1 MVQARARI
9 ADGAVRTPL
18 LAAPWAPGEL
28 HLKAESL
35 QPMGAFKIRGALNAV
50 RRLRPEARAR
60 GVITHSSGNHGQA
73 VAWAAR
79 AAGVEAV
86 VVMPDAAAEVKANAT
101 RELGADVIFVPGAR
115 REAVAETV
123 RAERGMVLIPPYD
136 HPDVIAGQG
145 TVALE
150 ILDELDSVDTV
161 LVPIGGGGL
170 ISGIGV
176 AVKWA
181 SPGTRVI
188 GVEPESAADARDSL
202 AAGHRIEWKTEDTC
216 RTIADG
222 TRTPVV
228 GEVTFP
234 LIQATV
240 DEIVTVSEDEI
251 LAAVAVLAR
260 RSRLVTEPS
269 GALSVA
275 AHLAEPGRFGRTV
288 AILSGGN
295 IDPALLARALALP
308 S

>member
-1 MVQARARI
+1 
-9 ADGAVRTPL
+9 
-18 LAAPWAPGEL
+18 
-28 HLKAESL
+28 
-35 QPMGAFKIRGALNAV
+35 MGAFKIRGALNAV

-79 AAGVEAV
+79 AAGTEAV
-86 VVMPDAAAEVKANAT
+86 VVMPDTAAEVKVDAT
-101 RELGADVIFVPGAR
+101 RELGASVVFAPGAR

-123 RAERGMVLIPPYD
+123 RAERGMVMIPPYD
-136 HPDVIAGQG
+136 HPHVIAGQG
-145 TVALE
+145 TVAQE

-161 LVPIGGGGL
+161 LVPVGGGGL

-176 AVKWA
+176 AVRWA

-188 GVEPESAADARDSL
+188 GVEPELAADARDSL
-202 AAGHRIEWKTEDTC
+202 AAGRRIEWNAEDTY
-216 RTIADG
+216 RTISDG
-222 TRTPVV
+222 TRTPVL

-240 DEIVTVSEDEI
+240 DEIVTVSEDDI
-251 LAAVAVLAR
+251 LAAIGELAR

-275 AHLAEPGRFGRTV
+275 AYLAEPGRFGRTV

-295 IDPALLARALALP
+295 IDPALLARALVHP